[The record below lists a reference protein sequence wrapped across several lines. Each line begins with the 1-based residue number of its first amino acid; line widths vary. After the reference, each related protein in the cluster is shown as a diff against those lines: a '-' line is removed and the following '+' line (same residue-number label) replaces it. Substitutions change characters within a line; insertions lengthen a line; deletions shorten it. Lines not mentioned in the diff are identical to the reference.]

1 MKNKN
6 DKYLFVVAETIDEI
20 LKGGYQQ
27 SEDDIK
33 RIAKKNFRGLPH
45 EQKIKIIIIL
55 ALFQKI
61 ETAIEEINK
70 GGKKWKI
77 MIMSKKK

>member
-27 SEDDIK
+27 NEDEM
-33 RIAKKNFRGLPH
+33 KKIIEKNLGGLSQ
-45 EQKIKIIIIL
+45 EQKIKIIIVL
-55 ALFQKI
+55 TLFQKI
-61 ETAIEEINK
+61 GTAIEEINK
-70 GGKKWKI
+70 EKV
-77 MIMSKKK
+77 